1 MQNTPRHIA
10 PNKLPVRRITI
21 SLKWMIQFILRLPQ
35 IVVHFC
41 LTHWR
46 DIAVT
51 FYGSFMMGLWIFV
64 AYNKFSDFSGNM
76 DAMLRQPLPRPLAIV
91 LAYLIPTS
99 EIMAAV
105 LIGIKS
111 TRLIG
116 LVLSSLMMLAFTGYV
131 GLALLHVWSDELPC
145 SCGLIIQISWKS
157 HFILN
162 IYLTLICVWSSIIER
177 WIRLR
182 PVVHDNYSIPYGTKI
197 ANTIPRLSYRSFAK
211 HIDSLLHGQN
221 KRK

>member
-1 MQNTPRHIA
+1 MENTNRHTV
-10 PNKLPVRRITI
+10 PNNYLAQRTTIDSPKTLRR
-21 SLKWMIQFILRLPQ
+21 LLRWLR
-35 IVVHFC
+35 IVVRFC
-41 LTHWR
+41 LVHWR
-46 DIAVT
+46 DITLT

-64 AYNKFSDFSGNM
+64 AYNKFSDFNGNM

-99 EIMAAV
+99 EILAAV

-116 LVLSSLMMLAFTGYV
+116 FILSSLMMLAFTGYV

-145 SCGLIIQISWKS
+145 SCGLIIQIGWKS

-162 IYLTLICVWSSIIER
+162 IYLTIICIWPYILARCIQK
-177 WIRLR
+177 R
-182 PVVHDNYSIPYGTKI
+182 PTIHGRYMPCRGKI
-197 ANTIPRLSYRSFAK
+197 ACSIPRLSYRSFSK
-211 HIDSLLHGQN
+211 HKDSLFHGHN
-221 KRK
+221 KIK